1 MVVVCGS
8 SGLEFIVAASALVVK
23 QQLFI
28 PPLAEAW
35 CGATDIRIAKVTAKA
50 MLRPFSWHLSKVM
63 IVYPRKYNHDDE
75 L

>member
-1 MVVVCGS
+1 M
-8 SGLEFIVAASALVVK
+8 K

-35 CGATDIRIAKVTAKA
+35 RGATDIRMAKVTAKA
-50 MLRPFSWHLSKVM
+50 ILRPFSWHLSEVRIIM
-63 IVYPRKYNHDDE
+63 IVYPHKYNHDGE

>member
-1 MVVVCGS
+1 V
-8 SGLEFIVAASALVVK
+8 FIVAASALVVK

-35 CGATDIRIAKVTAKA
+35 CGATDVKIAKMMANA
-50 MLRPFSWHLSKVM
+50 MQRPFRYLPETRGAIMMFAPV
-63 IVYPRKYNHDDE
+63 ILTE